1 MSRRAVAGVAQY
13 GAVGSRRDEGCCV
26 MGTEP
31 TLPLPGA
38 GEPGQFPP
46 PTDPWS
52 TPDLGPLPDPTS
64 DPGPVYAPPPQ
75 PTSGP
80 PASPAGPFQ
89 PDTAAGGDGTVVAQ
103 IGEIHVT
110 SQLVHTPAGSF
121 PLAGSTWQVNDF
133 WQSTQK
139 TPTWAVL
146 AAIFGFCLLT
156 VFSLLFLL
164 VKETLYTGTVQ
175 VTVTNGRHQYVARV
189 PVSNQQQ
196 VQYVHQ
202 QVNYVRALA
211 AL

>member
-1 MSRRAVAGVAQY
+1 
-13 GAVGSRRDEGCCV
+13 

-38 GEPGQFPP
+38 SGPGQFPP

-75 PTSGP
+75 PTSAP
-80 PASPAGPFQ
+80 PVAQPSPAAPGPAGPF
-89 PDTAAGGDGTVVAQ
+89 PPAGGDGTVVAQ
-103 IGEIHVT
+103 IGEIQVT

-133 WQSTQK
+133 WQTTQK

-189 PVSNQQQ
+189 GVTDQNQ

>member
-1 MSRRAVAGVAQY
+1 
-13 GAVGSRRDEGCCV
+13 

-38 GEPGQFPP
+38 GAPGQFPP

-64 DPGPVYAPPPQ
+64 DPGPVYAPPPGPAGAPPHQ
-75 PTSGP
+75 TSAPPHQTSAPPHPTSVP
-80 PASPAGPFQ
+80 PVAQSSPAGPY
-89 PDTAAGGDGTVVAQ
+89 PPGDGTVVAQ
-103 IGEIHVT
+103 IGEIRVT
-110 SQLVHTPAGSF
+110 SQLVHTPAGTF
-121 PLAGSTWQVNDF
+121 PLAGSSWQVNDF
-133 WQSTQK
+133 WQTTQK

-146 AAIFGFCLLT
+146 VAIFGFCVLT

-164 VKETLYTGTVQ
+164 VKETVYSGTVQ
-175 VTVTNGRHQYVARV
+175 VVVTNDRHQYVARIGV
-189 PVSNQQQ
+189 ADQQQ
-196 VQYVHQ
+196 VHYVHQ

>member
-1 MSRRAVAGVAQY
+1 
-13 GAVGSRRDEGCCV
+13 

-38 GEPGQFPP
+38 GDPGQFPP

-80 PASPAGPFQ
+80 PVAQSSPAGPGVTGPF
-89 PDTAAGGDGTVVAQ
+89 PPGGAHGDGTVVAQ
-103 IGEIHVT
+103 IGEIRVT

-121 PLAGSTWQVNDF
+121 PLAGSHWQVNDF

-164 VKETLYTGTVQ
+164 FKETVYSGTVQ
-175 VTVTNGRHQYVARV
+175 VTVTNGRHQYVARIAV
-189 PVSNQQQ
+189 ADQNQ
-196 VQYVHQ
+196 VQHVHQ

>member
-1 MSRRAVAGVAQY
+1 
-13 GAVGSRRDEGCCV
+13 

-46 PTDPWS
+46 ATDPWS
-52 TPDLGPLPDPTS
+52 TPAMGPVAPLPDPTS
-64 DPGPVYAPPPQ
+64 DPHGLGGQTPQPYPTSAPPV
-75 PTSGP
+75 GP
-80 PASPAGPFQ
+80 SSPAAP
-89 PDTAAGGDGTVVAQ
+89 PSGDGPVVAQ
-103 IGEIHVT
+103 IGDIGVT
-110 SQLVHTPAGSF
+110 STVVHTPAGSF

-133 WQSTQK
+133 WQTTQK
-139 TPTWAVL
+139 TPTWALL

-164 VKETLYTGTVQ
+164 VKETIYNGTVQ
-175 VTVTNGRHQYVARV
+175 VTVVNGRHQYVARI
-189 PVSNQQQ
+189 PVTDQQA